1 MTLRLKE
8 IAIKVHKKKKSSN
21 IEFDPS
27 GIRAEVDL
35 VTVYKV
41 SKLSEK
47 CTSQFPTDRGD
58 NFRCLV
64 LSKLQSYSKNCHV

>member
-8 IAIKVHKKKKSSN
+8 IAIKVHKKKKKKSSN

-47 CTSQFPTDRGD
+47 CTSQFPTDR
-58 NFRCLV
+58 
-64 LSKLQSYSKNCHV
+64 